1 MKRTTRA
8 LHCVPTLLAAL
19 LCACAAQPGTQPAAP
34 AARPAADADLAIRW
48 VLTAAEWQ
56 ALSLQAYAAA
66 AEDLPKFLN
75 DRSWSA
81 LPGQHDAENLPPAII
96 FDVDETLVSNADF
109 QLALEPPFSNAKLD
123 DWNAAHEARPVPG
136 AADFV
141 QRAIDAGVEVFF
153 VTNRPCEAKPGI
165 ERFCPQQETTIHD
178 LVETGI
184 PANADRVLM
193 AREQPEWT
201 AEKKV
206 RRDLIAKNYRI
217 IMLVGDDLA
226 DFIPCVR
233 DVVVPPC
240 TEPAT
245 QALRAATTEA
255 HRHYWGNGWYIIPN
269 PMHGSWTS
277 VE

>member
-1 MKRTTRA
+1 MKRTTLRV
-8 LHCVPTLLAAL
+8 HSVPTLLAVL
-19 LCACAAQPGTQPAAP
+19 LAACAVQPEAPPQPAAQPAT
-34 AARPAADADLAIRW
+34 DADLAILW
-48 VLTAAEWQ
+48 VRGAAEWQ

-66 AEDLPKFLN
+66 GEDLPGFLDN
-75 DRSWSA
+75 RSWSA
-81 LPGQHDAENLPPAII
+81 LPGQHDAGNLPPAII
-96 FDVDETLVSNADF
+96 FDVDETLVSNVDF
-109 QLALEPPFSNAKLD
+109 QLELEPPFSNAKLD
-123 DWNAAHEARPVPG
+123 DWNAANEARPVPG
-136 AADFV
+136 AAEFV
-141 QRAIDAGVEVFF
+141 QRAIDSGVEVFF
-153 VTNRPCEAKPGI
+153 VTNRPCETRPGI
-165 ERFCPQQETTIHD
+165 ERFCPQQDTTIHD
-178 LVETGI
+178 LLETGI

-193 AREQPEWT
+193 AGEQPDWT

-206 RRDLIAKNYRI
+206 RRDLIARHYRV

-233 DVVVPPC
+233 DSVVPPC

-277 VE
+277 VR